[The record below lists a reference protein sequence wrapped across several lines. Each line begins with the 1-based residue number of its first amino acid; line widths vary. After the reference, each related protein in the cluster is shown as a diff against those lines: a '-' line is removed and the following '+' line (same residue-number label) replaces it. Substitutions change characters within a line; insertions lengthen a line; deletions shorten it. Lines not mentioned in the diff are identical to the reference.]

1 MKRIIG
7 LMRGAWREDLLGR
20 ESLTSSGSLWLYL
33 AALVLPF
40 GWVFL
45 LLRLE
50 PVRLAL
56 RSLRQA

>member
-1 MKRIIG
+1 MKWMIG
-7 LMRGAWREDLLGR
+7 VMRGAWREDLLGR
-20 ESLTSSGSLWLYL
+20 DSLTSSGNLWLYL

-50 PVRLAL
+50 PVRVML
-56 RSLRQA
+56 RSLRQI

>member
-1 MKRIIG
+1 MNRIFTI
-7 LMRGAWREDLLGR
+7 WRDDWLGR
-20 ESLTSSGSLWLYL
+20 EAFWKSGNLWLAT

-50 PVRLAL
+50 PVRVRVRSVL
-56 RSLRQA
+56 RP